1 MIVYTIIQIL
11 LTLAGAGVI
20 GYSIYLTI
28 QVSGDK
34 LLTLDSELGYRY
46 ATSYH
51 RWQLYAGIAI
61 VSLLILWSVY
71 ILIVRAY
78 RVKHREERLAKKAEK
93 KNEKKIARE
102 QKKQKKTTSEY
113 IQPVNAQNMQQPY
126 AQGYYPDGYA
136 ANVQGYAQNGY
147 EASGQGYVPNGYEAS
162 AQGYALNDYEA
173 SAQGCYPSGY
183 EANTQ
188 GYYPNSYNADAG
200 YYPNGYEANA
210 QGYYP
215 NGYNADEQ
223 GYASNAYDVNTQI
236 YDQMANSQ
244 DISTDKAD
252 SQEMKQEWNGKE

>member
-61 VSLLILWSVY
+61 VSLLILWIVY

-113 IQPVNAQNMQQPY
+113 IKK
-126 AQGYYPDGYA
+126 
-136 ANVQGYAQNGY
+136 
-147 EASGQGYVPNGYEAS
+147 E
-162 AQGYALNDYEA
+162 
-173 SAQGCYPSGY
+173 
-183 EANTQ
+183 T
-188 GYYPNSYNADAG
+188 AG
-200 YYPNGYEANA
+200 
-210 QGYYP
+210 
-215 NGYNADEQ
+215 
-223 GYASNAYDVNTQI
+223 TWI
-236 YDQMANSQ
+236 
-244 DISTDKAD
+244 
-252 SQEMKQEWNGKE
+252 

>member
-61 VSLLILWSVY
+61 VSLLILWIVY

-93 KNEKKIARE
+93 KNEKKLARE
-102 QKKQKKTTSEY
+102 QKKQQKKTTSENQQSESGEY

-126 AQGYYPDGYA
+126 TQGY
-136 ANVQGYAQNGY
+136 
-147 EASGQGYVPNGYEAS
+147 
-162 AQGYALNDYEA
+162 
-173 SAQGCYPSGY
+173 YPSGY

-188 GYYPNSYNADAG
+188 GYYPN
-200 YYPNGYEANA
+200 GYEANG
-210 QGYYP
+210 QDYYS

-223 GYASNAYDVNTQI
+223 GYASNAYDVNTKI
-236 YDQMANSQ
+236 YDQKANSQ
-244 DISTDKAD
+244 DISSDKAD
-252 SQEMKQEWNGKE
+252 SQEMKQEWNGKEL

>member
-61 VSLLILWSVY
+61 VSLLILWIVY

-126 AQGYYPDGYA
+126 AQGYYP
-136 ANVQGYAQNGY
+136 
-147 EASGQGYVPNGYEAS
+147 
-162 AQGYALNDYEA
+162 
-173 SAQGCYPSGY
+173 
-183 EANTQ
+183 
-188 GYYPNSYNADAG
+188 
-200 YYPNGYEANA
+200 
-210 QGYYP
+210 